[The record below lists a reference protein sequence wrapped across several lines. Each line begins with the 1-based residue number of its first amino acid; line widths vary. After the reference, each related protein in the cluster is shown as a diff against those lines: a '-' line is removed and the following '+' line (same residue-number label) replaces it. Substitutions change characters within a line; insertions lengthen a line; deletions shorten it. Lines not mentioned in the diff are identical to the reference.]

1 MLKRRFL
8 LVVGWIMVG
17 LGVIGV
23 FLPLMPTAPFL
34 IVAAA
39 AFARSSPELEARL
52 MNHPRFGA
60 HLRQWRHQGAI
71 AVPAKIMAVL
81 AMGCSF
87 LSVLFFAQS
96 FFWLQL
102 AVGLVLLSCAAFVVT
117 RPSPAPVAVRTD
129 R

>member
-1 MLKRRFL
+1 MKRRAL
-8 LVVGWIMVG
+8 LVIGWIMVA

-23 FLPLMPTAPFL
+23 FLPIMPTVPFL

-52 MNHPRFGA
+52 MDHPRYGA
-60 HLRQWRHQGAI
+60 HLRQWRHEGAI
-71 AVPAKIMAVL
+71 ATPAKVL
-81 AMGCSF
+81 AVTAMCFSF
-87 LSVLFFAQS
+87 LSVLYFAS
-96 FFWLQL
+96 AYLWLQL

-117 RPSPAPVAVRTD
+117 RPAPVAVRAD